1 MEYQTKLKTKS
12 GVEVNDDARR
22 TCSPNSQINF
32 KTMMLKPSVSDDND
46 AYILVKWNINITGAG
61 TDWAAKNA
69 G

>member
-46 AYILVKWNINITGAG
+46 AYILVK
-61 TDWAAKNA
+61 
-69 G
+69 

>member
-46 AYILVKWNINITGAG
+46 AYILVKGNINITGAG
-61 TDWAAKNA
+61 TD
-69 G
+69 